1 MFTMSLQTARKTSP
15 AMRGTIEKL
24 ITISR
29 ENNSVF
35 WRDIAERLN
44 AGSRRYSS
52 INVGKISR
60 LATEGETV
68 VVAGSVLG
76 SGFVDK
82 KVTVSA
88 LAISENA
95 RKKLEEN
102 GSTFKSLEE
111 LAAENPKGSNLRIL
125 R

>member
-1 MFTMSLQTARKTSP
+1 MSLETHRKSSP
-15 AMRGTIEKL
+15 AMKETIEKL

-29 ENNSVF
+29 DNQSAF
-35 WRDIAERLN
+35 WRDIAERLT
-44 AGSRRYSS
+44 GGRRRYSA
-52 INVGKISR
+52 INVGKISK
-60 LATEGETV
+60 LANDGETV
-68 VVAGSVLG
+68 VVAGAVLG
-76 SGFVDK
+76 SGFIDK

-88 LAISENA
+88 LSISENA

-102 GSTFKSLEE
+102 GSTFKSLNE

>member
-1 MFTMSLQTARKTSP
+1 MSLQTARKTSP

-60 LATEGETV
+60 LASDGETV

-76 SGFVDK
+76 SGFVVNPDGYI
-82 KVTVSA
+82 VTNRSA
-88 LAISENA
+88 DA
-95 RKKLEEN
+95 
-102 GSTFKSLEE
+102 STS
-111 LAAENPKGSNLRIL
+111 PR
-125 R
+125 

>member
-1 MFTMSLQTARKTSP
+1 MSLQTARKTSP

-35 WRDIAERLN
+35 WRDIAERLT

-60 LATEGETV
+60 LASDGETV

-95 RKKLEEN
+95 RKKLEE
-102 GSTFKSLEE
+102 STL
-111 LAAENPKGSNLRIL
+111 LHRITGII
-125 R
+125 RKRQE

>member
-1 MFTMSLQTARKTSP
+1 
-15 AMRGTIEKL
+15 MRGTIEKL

>member
-1 MFTMSLQTARKTSP
+1 MSLQTARKTSP

-24 ITISR
+24 IMISR

-95 RKKLEEN
+95 RKKLEQN

>member
-1 MFTMSLQTARKTSP
+1 MFTMSLETHRKSSP
-15 AMRGTIEKL
+15 AMKETIEKL

-29 ENNSVF
+29 DNQSAF
-35 WRDIAERLN
+35 WRDIAERLT
-44 AGSRRYSS
+44 GGRRRYSA
-52 INVGKISR
+52 INVGKISK
-60 LATEGETV
+60 LANDGETV
-68 VVAGSVLG
+68 VVAGAVLG
-76 SGFVDK
+76 SGFIDK

-88 LAISENA
+88 LSISENA

-102 GSTFKSLEE
+102 GSTFKSLNE